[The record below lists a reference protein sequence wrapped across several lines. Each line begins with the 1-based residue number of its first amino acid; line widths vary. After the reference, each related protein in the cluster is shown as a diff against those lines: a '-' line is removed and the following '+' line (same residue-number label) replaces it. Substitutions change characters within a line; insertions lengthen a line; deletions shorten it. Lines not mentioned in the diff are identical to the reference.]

1 MKNKIVFGTGIAIGF
16 LLGSRSGRQTYDKL
30 MAKTDQ
36 LWHNP
41 KVQDTVSSTT
51 GTVKEKA
58 PGISNRAEEAVKK
71 VQHKTSGNGQHR
83 EEPQTIDATADVT
96 GPSGG
101 HPYEVEEQP
110 FQNQAHETR
119 PDTTG

>member
-30 MAKTDQ
+30 MAKTDE

-41 KVQDTVSSTT
+41 KVQDTVSHTT
-51 GTVKEKA
+51 NTVKEKA
-58 PGISNRAEEAVKK
+58 PGISSRAEKTFKK
-71 VQHKTSGNGQHR
+71 VQSKTSGNGQHKQ
-83 EEPQTIDATADVT
+83 EPDTLDAKADVT

-101 HPYEVEEQP
+101 HPYQVEEPP
-110 FQNQAHETR
+110 FQNQADDTR